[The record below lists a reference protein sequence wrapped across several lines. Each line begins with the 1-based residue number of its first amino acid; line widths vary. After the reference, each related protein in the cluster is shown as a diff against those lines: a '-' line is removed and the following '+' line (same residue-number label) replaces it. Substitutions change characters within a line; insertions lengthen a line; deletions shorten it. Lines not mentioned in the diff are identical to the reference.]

1 MWTLLC
7 LLSCTTETIQ
17 VTASRRYFPRGPHV
31 GHPALHAC
39 RAYCRPK
46 YPTTVSASYSSAS
59 KSTFFFLWCYGPTRA
74 MASSFLWFLDHTQLR
89 ITVGTTP
96 LDEWSARRRDLCLT
110 THNTHKRQTVM
121 PPVGFEPTT
130 SAGERPQTYA
140 LDHAATGT
148 GRRKLIPQHITLS
161 NFYKSEV
168 NKHGTPLAPT
178 AGYIGWNLCPLPR
191 YIMKITSPYRTGP
204 NPLYWSLHFFPV
216 PESYSYG
223 IQFVYEFSGRQ
234 RSHRHHLPLN
244 TITWTQTR

>member
-96 LDEWSARRRDLCLT
+96 LDEWSARRRGLYLT
-110 THNTHKRQTVM
+110 THSTHNRQTSM
-121 PPVGFEPTT
+121 STTGFGHTFP
-130 SAGERPQTYA
+130 AGLRPRGHWHRLLLSIYIFSFKKCSKEKIRF
-140 LDHAATGT
+140 LY
-148 GRRKLIPQHITLS
+148 TLQS
-161 NFYKSEV
+161 F
-168 NKHGTPLAPT
+168 
-178 AGYIGWNLCPLPR
+178 LPE
-191 YIMKITSPYRTGP
+191 
-204 NPLYWSLHFFPV
+204 N
-216 PESYSYG
+216 
-223 IQFVYEFSGRQ
+223 
-234 RSHRHHLPLN
+234 
-244 TITWTQTR
+244 